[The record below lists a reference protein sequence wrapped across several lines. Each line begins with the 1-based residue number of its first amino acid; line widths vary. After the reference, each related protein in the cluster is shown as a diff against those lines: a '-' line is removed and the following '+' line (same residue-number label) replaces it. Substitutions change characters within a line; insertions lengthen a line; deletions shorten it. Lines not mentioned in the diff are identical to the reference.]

1 MNIEASVSLFDVPLD
16 TDVASVTQT
25 LQEAVSE
32 ECYPE
37 YTMMQPK
44 VTVTMTDPCL
54 VQPALAERPIY
65 CISDLHLGDGGPR
78 DNFLPEKETQLLAF
92 LDYVEQQRG
101 ELLILGDL
109 FELWQANWSQIFT
122 TRERLLDR
130 FAELKATYILGNH
143 DADLYYFQG
152 TNWINHPLF
161 RSMVSHVCRFIG
173 GRKIYFCHGHIADEY
188 CASLV
193 PGLGRI
199 TAIYTG
205 LREDANGGPML
216 DKYRTVEQRSIGRME
231 RLVSFFKV
239 FSGKKDRFTEINRLL
254 LEKVPDADVIVFGHT
269 HSAGKVAAPD
279 GRWLYNTG
287 TWAERTCSFVSIEPS
302 GAIQVWNWNADQ
314 TPRMIPCERTL
325 PI

>member
-1 MNIEASVSLFDVPLD
+1 MNIEVSVSLLDVPVD
-16 TDVASVTQT
+16 TDVEDVAQT
-25 LQEAVSE
+25 LQGAVNE
-32 ECYPE
+32 WFYPE
-37 YTMMQPK
+37 YTKTQPK
-44 VTVTMTDPCL
+44 ITVTMTDPKML
-54 VQPALAERPIY
+54 MNQVEARPIY

-78 DNFLPEKETQLLAF
+78 DNFLPEKEKQLHAF
-92 LDYVEQQRG
+92 LDYVEQRRG

-109 FELWQANWSQIFT
+109 FELWQANWSQVFT

-130 FAELKATYILGNH
+130 FAAMGATYILGNH

-161 RSMVSHVCRFIG
+161 APDRMVSYVRRFIG
-173 GRKIYFCHGHIADEY
+173 GRKFYFCHGHIADEY
-188 CASLV
+188 CSSLL

-205 LREDANGGPML
+205 LREDRNGSPML

-231 RLVSFFKV
+231 RLVSIFKL

-254 LEKVPDADVIVFGHT
+254 LEKVPGADVIVFGHT
-269 HSAGKVAAPD
+269 HSAGKVQAPC

-287 TWAERTCSFVSIEPS
+287 TWAERTCSFVSVEPS
-302 GAIQVWNWNADQ
+302 GLVQVWDWQDGF
-314 TPRMIPCERTL
+314 TPCERTL